1 MKVPLG
7 RTMARDD
14 RRANDRLIAE
24 AIHRVKLAIGEVRVI
39 EHRKEKTVVRQ
50 HVANQPAIVRARQA
64 YVAAAKVIGQVRQ
77 EEGLTDGPRRLTRI
91 GIEAAMVKLEECR
104 REIERLQGLTV

>member
-7 RTMARDD
+7 RIMARDGRREND
-14 RRANDRLIAE
+14 RRMAE
-24 AIHRVKLAIGEVRVI
+24 AIHRVRLAIGEVRVI
-39 EHRKEKTVVRQ
+39 EHRKDKTVVGQ
-50 HVANQPAIVRARQA
+50 HVANQPAIVRARQV
-64 YVAAAKVIGQVRQ
+64 YVAAAQVIGQVRK
-77 EEGLTDGPRRLTRI
+77 EEGLADGERKLTRI